1 MEEAFEHLPSLATG
15 FPSEPFPATQSFKLT
30 LGAGEESPFYST
42 ASSEL
47 LGEGGLL
54 EELLDWLQSLVQICV
69 CVYVLI

>member
-42 ASSEL
+42 ASPEL
-47 LGEGGLL
+47 LGEGGATRGAVR
-54 EELLDWLQSLVQICV
+54 LVTISGSDICV
-69 CVYVLI
+69 CVC